1 MTNIA
6 ISLTDIAKK
15 IGAELVVSKGQSV
28 ASFMISGIGT
38 LENATATQVSFLAN
52 PSYRKQLA
60 DTQAAAVIVH
70 PDMVDEC
77 PVAALVMNNPYVGF
91 AKLSQLFDNLPQL
104 AIGIHSSAIIAD
116 SAEIAEGI
124 SIAANV
130 VIGDHVQIGAGTR
143 IGPGCVI
150 NDHSIIGK
158 NTLLHANV
166 VMYHDVVIGDNC
178 IVHAGCIIGADGF
191 GFAPDAGRW
200 VKIAQLGGVRIGNDV
215 EIGAN
220 TTIDR
225 GALGNTEISNGVKLD
240 DQIMIAHNVIIGD
253 DCAIAG
259 TVGIAGSSILGKRCT
274 LAGGVGIAGHLEL
287 TDDVHVTGMTMI
299 TKSVT
304 EAGAYSSG
312 TAMMPL
318 KEWRKSAARF
328 RQLDDM
334 ARRLQ
339 KLEKNQ

>member
-1 MTNIA
+1 MTIIA

-28 ASFMISGIGT
+28 ASLMISGIGT
-38 LENATATQVSFLAN
+38 LENATAIQVSFLAN

-225 GALGNTEISNGVKLD
+225 GALGNTEIGNGVKLD

>member
-1 MTNIA
+1 MANIA
-6 ISLTDIAKK
+6 ISLTDIAEK
-15 IGAELVVSKGQSV
+15 IGAELVASNGQ
-28 ASFMISGIGT
+28 AIISGIGT
-38 LENATATQVSFLAN
+38 LESANATEVSFLAN
-52 PSYRKQLA
+52 PSYQKQLV
-60 DTQAAAVIVH
+60 DTQAAAVIIH
-70 PDMVDEC
+70 PDMVNDC
-77 PVAALVMNNPYVGF
+77 PVAALVMTNPYMGF
-91 AKLSQLFDNLPQL
+91 AKLSQLFDNLPKQ
-104 AIGIHSSAIIAD
+104 AVGIHPSAIIAD
-116 SAEIAEGI
+116 SAELAGDV

-130 VIGDHVQIGAGTR
+130 VIGEFVTLGSGTR

-150 NDHSIIGK
+150 NDHSIIGD

-166 VMYHDVVIGDNC
+166 VMYHDVIIGNNC
-178 IVHAGCIIGADGF
+178 IVHAGCVIGADGF
-191 GFAPDAGRW
+191 GFAPNAGSW
-200 VKIAQLGGVRIGNDV
+200 VKIAQLGGVRIGNNV

-225 GALGNTEISNGVKLD
+225 GALGNTVIGNGVKMD
-240 DQIMIAHNVIIGD
+240 DQIMIAHNVVIGD

-259 TVGIAGSSILGKRCT
+259 TVGIAGSSKLGKRCT

-318 KEWRKSAARF
+318 KEWRKSATRF

-334 ARRLQ
+334 ARRLK

>member
-6 ISLTDIAKK
+6 ISLADIAEQ
-15 IGAELVVSKGQSV
+15 IGAELVASNGQPILSLMV
-28 ASFMISGIGT
+28 SGIGA
-38 LENATATQVSFLAN
+38 LDDATASQISFLAN

-60 DTQAAAVIVH
+60 LTKAAAVIIH
-70 PDMVDEC
+70 PDMLDEC
-77 PVAALVMNNPYVGF
+77 PVAALVMQNPYMGF
-91 AKLSQLFDNLPQL
+91 AKLSQLFDNLPKQ
-104 AIGIHSSAIIAD
+104 AVGIHPTAIIAD
-116 SAEIAEGI
+116 TAEIADGV

-130 VIGDHVQIGAGTR
+130 VIADHVQIGADTR

-150 NDHSIIGK
+150 NEHSIIGK
-158 NTLLHANV
+158 NTLLHANIV
-166 VMYHDVVIGDNC
+166 IYHDVIIGDDC
-178 IVHAGCIIGADGF
+178 IVHAGCVLGADGF

-200 VKIAQLGGVRIGNDV
+200 VKIAQLGGVRIGNNV

-225 GALGNTEISNGVKLD
+225 GALGNTEIGNGVKLD

-259 TVGIAGSSILGKRCT
+259 TVGIAGSSKLGKRCT

-318 KEWRKSAARF
+318 KEWRKSATRF

-334 ARRLQ
+334 ARRLK

>member
-6 ISLTDIAKK
+6 ISLTDIAEK
-15 IGAELVVSKGQSV
+15 IGAELVASNGQSITPLI
-28 ASFMISGIGT
+28 ISGIGT
-38 LENATATQVSFLAN
+38 LESATATEVSFLAN

-70 PDMVDEC
+70 PDMLDEC
-77 PVAALVMNNPYVGF
+77 PVVALVMNNPYMGF
-91 AKLSQLFDNLPQL
+91 AKLSQLFDNLPKQ
-104 AIGIHSSAIIAD
+104 AAGTHPSAIIAD
-116 SAEIAEGI
+116 SAEIAEGV
-124 SIAANV
+124 SIAANG
-130 VIGDHVQIGAGTR
+130 VIGENVQVGSGSR

-158 NTLLHANV
+158 NTLLHANI
-166 VMYHDVVIGDNC
+166 VMYHDVIMGDDC
-178 IVHAGCIIGADGF
+178 IVHAGCVLGADGF
-191 GFAPDAGRW
+191 GFAPSAGAW
-200 VKIAQLGGVRIGNDV
+200 VKIAQLGGVRIGDRV

-225 GALGNTEISNGVKLD
+225 GALGNTEIGNGVKLD

-259 TVGIAGSSILGKRCT
+259 TVGIAGSSKLGKRCT

-318 KEWRKSAARF
+318 NEWRKSATRF

-334 ARRLQ
+334 ARRLK

>member
-1 MTNIA
+1 MANIA
-6 ISLTDIAKK
+6 ISLTDIAEK
-15 IGAELVVSKGQSV
+15 IGAELVASNGQ
-28 ASFMISGIGT
+28 AIISGIGT
-38 LENATATQVSFLAN
+38 LESASATEVSFLAN
-52 PSYRKQLA
+52 PSYQKQLV
-60 DTQAAAVIVH
+60 DTQAAAVIIH
-70 PDMVDEC
+70 PDMVNDC
-77 PVAALVMNNPYVGF
+77 PVAALVMTNPYMGF
-91 AKLSQLFDNLPQL
+91 AKLSQLFDNLPKQ
-104 AIGIHSSAIIAD
+104 AVGIHPSAIIAD
-116 SAEIAEGI
+116 SAELAGDV

-130 VIGDHVQIGAGTR
+130 VIGEFVTLGSGTR

-150 NDHSIIGK
+150 NDHSIIGD

-166 VMYHDVVIGDNC
+166 VMYHDVIIGNNC
-178 IVHAGCIIGADGF
+178 IVHAGCVIGADGF
-191 GFAPDAGRW
+191 GFAPNAGSW
-200 VKIAQLGGVRIGNDV
+200 VKIAQLGGVRIGNNV

-225 GALGNTEISNGVKLD
+225 GALGNTVIGNGVKMD
-240 DQIMIAHNVIIGD
+240 DQIMIAHNVVIGD

-259 TVGIAGSSILGKRCT
+259 TVGIAGSSKLGKRCT

-318 KEWRKSAARF
+318 KEWRKSATRF

-334 ARRLQ
+334 ARRLK

>member
-6 ISLTDIAKK
+6 ISLADIAEK
-15 IGAELVVSKGQSV
+15 IGAELVASNGQP
-28 ASFMISGIGT
+28 IITGIGT
-38 LENATATQVSFLAN
+38 LESATAAQISFLAN

-70 PDMVDEC
+70 PDLAAEC
-77 PVAALVMNNPYVGF
+77 PVAALVMTNPYVGF
-91 AKLSQLFDNLPQL
+91 AKLSQLFDNLPKQ
-104 AIGIHSSAIIAD
+104 AIGIHRSAIIAD
-116 SAEIAEGI
+116 SAEIADGV

-130 VIGDHVQIGAGTR
+130 VIGEHVQIGSGTR
-143 IGPGCVI
+143 IGQGCVI
-150 NDHSIIGK
+150 SDHSIIGES
-158 NTLLHANV
+158 TLLHANV
-166 VMYHDVVIGDNC
+166 VIYHDVEIGNQC
-178 IVHAGCIIGADGF
+178 ILHSGCVIGADGF

-215 EIGAN
+215 EVGAS

-225 GALGNTEISNGVKLD
+225 GALGNTEIGNGVKLD

-259 TVGIAGSSILGKRCT
+259 TVGIAGSSKLGKRCT
-274 LAGGVGIAGHLEL
+274 LAGGAGIAGHLEL

-318 KEWRKSAARF
+318 KEWRKSATRF

-334 ARRLQ
+334 ARRLK

>member
-6 ISLTDIAKK
+6 ISLADIAEK
-15 IGAELVVSKGQSV
+15 IGAELVASNGQP
-28 ASFMISGIGT
+28 IITGIGT
-38 LENATATQVSFLAN
+38 LESATAAQISFLAN

-70 PDMVDEC
+70 PDLAAEC
-77 PVAALVMNNPYVGF
+77 PVAALVMTNPYVGF
-91 AKLSQLFDNLPQL
+91 AKLSQLFDNLPKQ
-104 AIGIHSSAIIAD
+104 AIGIHRSAIIAD
-116 SAEIAEGI
+116 SAEIADGV

-130 VIGDHVQIGAGTR
+130 VIGEHVQIGSGTR

-150 NDHSIIGK
+150 SNHSIIGES
-158 NTLLHANV
+158 TLLHANV
-166 VMYHDVVIGDNC
+166 VIYHDVEIGNQC
-178 IVHAGCIIGADGF
+178 ILHSGCVIGADGF
-191 GFAPDAGRW
+191 GFAPDAGGW

-215 EIGAN
+215 EVGAS

-225 GALGNTEISNGVKLD
+225 GALGNTEIGNGVKLD

-259 TVGIAGSSILGKRCT
+259 TVGIAGSSKLGKRCT
-274 LAGGVGIAGHLEL
+274 LAGGAGIAGHLEL

-318 KEWRKSAARF
+318 KEWRKSATRF

-334 ARRLQ
+334 ARRLK